1 MLVPPF
7 PSPASLLALSI
18 GLGYIRQN
26 SQPVMINGVFLH
38 MYDTLSRQERHFII
52 IAALLALFLGA
63 MDALIISAAMPTI
76 VAELGGMHLYS
87 WVYSAYFLARAIS
100 LPVFGKLADL
110 FSTRRIFL
118 FSVSVFLLSSVA
130 AGAAPSMMFL
140 VGARVFQ
147 GIGAG
152 GIFALVYIILSD
164 IALPGER
171 GKTLSF
177 ASSVW
182 GISSIIGPTL
192 GGFIVTYMSW
202 RWIFF
207 INLPVGCLCL
217 AGIGFLLRDKVR
229 HKEVHLDIAGI
240 GCLTG
245 FIFSFLMLFIVGGR
259 DYAWISFEM
268 GLLLGLS
275 GFFAVSFVFVEKRAK
290 DPVLDLRFFSRR
302 DFGLG
307 NSATFFSSFAIFSL
321 FAYAPLFIQ
330 GALAKTP
337 MQVGLAMLSLSLGWS
352 CGSLFLGR
360 LIDGAGGKT
369 AAVAGG
375 AMLLLSSVFLLFFSP
390 ATSMLTCFF
399 VFLLTGLGMGFVTLS
414 TLLLVQASVPGVNLG
429 VATSF
434 HQFARTLGGTV
445 GVGICGGIMTTSL
458 IKNLTMSEFRMSD
471 SVTSQLRESV
481 ENIFRPEFQ
490 ALLTPEGKNV
500 LYNAVSEAIGPV
512 FWIILGASLACLCC
526 SLLLRGRRG
535 NDDAEHPIKNPVGKN
550 P

>member
-1 MLVPPF
+1 
-7 PSPASLLALSI
+7 
-18 GLGYIRQN
+18 
-26 SQPVMINGVFLH
+26 
-38 MYDTLSRQERHFII
+38 MYDTLTRKERRYII

-110 FSTRRIFL
+110 FSTKRIFL

-164 IALPGER
+164 ISLPGER
-171 GKTLSF
+171 GRTLSF

-207 INLPVGCLCL
+207 INLPVGCFCL
-217 AGIGFLLRDKVR
+217 AGIGFFLRDKVR
-229 HKEVHLDIAGI
+229 DKEVHLDIAGI
-240 GCLTG
+240 FCLTG

-259 DYAWISFEM
+259 EYAWISIEM
-268 GLLLGLS
+268 MLLLTLS
-275 GFFAVSFVFVEKRAK
+275 VFFAITFVLVEKRAK
-290 DPVLDLRFFSRR
+290 DPVLDLRFFAIR

-330 GALAKTP
+330 GALAKSP

-360 LIDGAGGKT
+360 LIDGAGGRS
-369 AAVAGG
+369 AAVTGAG
-375 AMLLLSSVFLLFFSP
+375 MLLLSSVFLLFFNP
-390 ATSMLTCFF
+390 GTSMITCFF
-399 VFLLTGLGMGFVTLS
+399 VFMLTGLGMGFVTLS
-414 TLLLVQASVPGVNLG
+414 TLLLVQRSVPEANLG

-445 GVGICGGIMTTSL
+445 GVGICGGIMTTGL
-458 IKNLTMSEFRMSD
+458 IKNLAMSETRMPA
-471 SVTSQLRESV
+471 SVTSQLRESM

-490 ALLTPEGKNV
+490 ALLTPEGKDV
-500 LYNAVSEAIGPV
+500 LYNAVSQAMGMV
-512 FWIILGASLACLCC
+512 FWIVLGASLVCFCC
-526 SLLLRGRRG
+526 SLMLKGRKVNNEGTGGQR
-535 NDDAEHPIKNPVGKN
+535 
-550 P
+550 

>member
-1 MLVPPF
+1 MNEML
-7 PSPASLLALSI
+7 SPK
-18 GLGYIRQN
+18 
-26 SQPVMINGVFLH
+26 
-38 MYDTLSRQERHFII
+38 ERHYII

-63 MDALIISAAMPTI
+63 MDALVISAAMPTI
-76 VAELGGMHLYS
+76 VADLGSMHLYS
-87 WVYSAYFLARAIS
+87 WVYSAYFLARAVS

-118 FSVSVFLLSSVA
+118 FSVSVFLLASAA
-130 AGAAPSMMFL
+130 AGAAPSMAFL

-147 GIGAG
+147 GLGAG

-207 INLPVGCLCL
+207 INLPLAFLCL
-217 AGIGFLLRDKVR
+217 AGIGLFLRDKER
-229 HKEVHLDIAGI
+229 KTKDIDLDIAGI
-240 GCLTG
+240 VYLTG
-245 FIFSFLMLFIVGGR
+245 FILTFLLLFIIGGR
-259 DYAWISFEM
+259 EYAWRSWEM
-268 GLLLGLS
+268 ILLCVLS
-275 GFFAVSFVFVEKRAK
+275 VTFFLLFVFTEKRAR

-330 GALAKTP
+330 GALARTP
-337 MQVGLAMLSLSLGWS
+337 MQVGIAMLSLSLGWS
-352 CGSLFLGR
+352 CGSLVLGR
-360 LIDGAGGKT
+360 FVDGAGGKT

-375 AMLLLSSVFLLFFSP
+375 FLLMGSSIFLLFFSP
-390 ATSMLTCFF
+390 ATSMAACFL
-399 VFLLTGLGMGFVTLS
+399 VFLITGLGMGFVTLS
-414 TLLLVQASVPGVNLG
+414 TLLLVQASVPGANLG

-434 HQFARTLGGTV
+434 HQFSRTLGGTV
-445 GVGICGGIMTTSL
+445 GVGICGGVVTTGL
-458 IKNLTMSEFRMSD
+458 INNLTMSAAVLPD
-471 SVTSQLRESV
+471 SVTSQLRESM

-490 ALLTPEGKNV
+490 SQLSPAGKTI
-500 LYNAVSEAIGPV
+500 LYSAVSQAMIAV
-512 FWIILGASLACLCC
+512 FWIILGASLLCLCC
-526 SLLLRGRRG
+526 AVLLKGRTKKYG
-535 NDDAEHPIKNPVGKN
+535 GTPAGHE
-550 P
+550 

>member
-1 MLVPPF
+1 MF
-7 PSPASLLALSI
+7 
-18 GLGYIRQN
+18 
-26 SQPVMINGVFLH
+26 
-38 MYDTLSRQERHFII
+38 DTLSRQERHYIV

-76 VAELGGMHLYS
+76 VAELGGIHLYS

-118 FSVSVFLLSSVA
+118 FSVTVFLLSSA
-130 AGAAPSMMFL
+130 TAGAAPSMVFL

-164 IALPGER
+164 ISLPGER

-207 INLPVGCLCL
+207 INLPIGCLCL
-217 AGIGFLLRDKVR
+217 AGIGFFLHDK
-229 HKEVHLDIAGI
+229 KEREKDVHLDLAGI
-240 GCLTG
+240 VCLTG

-259 DYAWISFEM
+259 DYAWFSVEM
-268 GLLLGLS
+268 GLLLALS
-275 GFFAVSFVFVEKRAK
+275 VFFFVLFVFVEKRAK
-290 DPVLDLRFFSRR
+290 DPVLDLRFFARR

-352 CGSLFLGR
+352 CGSLVLGR
-360 LIDGAGGKT
+360 FVDGAGGRT

-390 ATSMLTCFF
+390 ATSMITCFF
-399 VFLLTGLGMGFVTLS
+399 VFLLVGLGMGFVTLS

-445 GVGICGGIMTTSL
+445 GVGICGGIMTTGL
-458 IKNLTMSEFRMSD
+458 IKNLTMTEARLPA
-471 SVTSQLRESV
+471 SVTDQLRQSM

-490 ALLTPEGKNV
+490 ALLSVEGKNV
-500 LYNAVSEAIGPV
+500 LYNAVSQAMGAV
-512 FWIILGASLACLCC
+512 FWIILVSSLLCLCC
-526 SLLLRGRRG
+526 ALLLKGHRMGRKQ
-535 NDDAEHPIKNPVGKN
+535 AVGES
-550 P
+550 